1 MAYGRVVKGAVGLAL
16 KSSPLGGAVTFA
28 KAIPGLGSLLGGMSA
43 SEKRLKSR
51 ARLDK
56 LLAKAAAGTLT
67 EKGRARL
74 EKKAAG
80 PYAKQAAKAKAALT
94 ALNIGNMTQSAGGSS
109 PSVGAGPMSLAWAK
123 PKRRRSTKRRSSARR
138 AVRKV
143 KRTAKRTV
151 RRVRRGRMP
160 AALARYWAGKR
171 RKRSA
176 ARTLARD

>member
-1 MAYGRVVKGAVGLAL
+1 MAYGRVVKGAVGMAL
-16 KSSPLGGAVTFA
+16 RSSPLGGAVTFA

-56 LLAKAAAGTLT
+56 LLAKASAGTLT

-94 ALNIGNMTQSAGGSS
+94 ALNVGNMTQSMGGES

-123 PKRRRSTKRRSSARR
+123 PKRRSTTRRRSTKRTVRRVAR
-138 AVRKV
+138 K
-143 KRTAKRTV
+143 AKRTV

-171 RKRSA
+171 RKRRA